1 MDRIDRETLCGSYW
15 SLYRLGCSLS
25 PFLCHLP
32 YANCVLRSLVRHPA
46 RSGHVGSCGQA
57 WKLKQ
62 QKRQALTGTD
72 SHLKGQALIGWV
84 RKGQALIGW
93 VRKGQALIGWV
104 LIGLQLMTR
113 QHGVGANCGQWT
125 DQGRRLGWVLLA
137 VLAIGVPAPLWA
149 GPELRSRE
157 WAIDGF
163 KPPPRWEATPRERPS
178 YPQLIAWASRGDGQ
192 ERAVISLVAKRVAA
206 GTTVRE
212 LLPEAWS
219 LKSWPRVENV
229 RVQVLSTM
237 GWSAGFTGNLRVQV
251 DAVLPATQRERA
263 QVVRQYLFLNGP
275 IAYTMTLVAPAE
287 QAAAR
292 LRDLDDTAS
301 NLVPLETAPS
311 PPASATPPS
320 ATPPSAASPDGGA
333 GRAL

>member
-57 WKLKQ
+57 WK
-62 QKRQALTGTD
+62 
-72 SHLKGQALIGWV
+72 
-84 RKGQALIGW
+84 RKHQALIGW

-113 QHGVGANCGQWT
+113 QHGVGANCGQWQ

-178 YPQLIAWASRGDGQ
+178 YPQLIAWASRGDGP

-219 LKSWPRVENV
+219 LKSWPRIENV

-311 PPASATPPS
+311 PPASPAPPSPTPPS
-320 ATPPSAASPDGGA
+320 PTPPSPTPPSPTPPSAASPDGGA